1 MGSKI
6 GYLGRF
12 QEFKCLEQII
22 STPNAYWNRPILS
35 NYACIREE
43 VYTLALYRFQNTGLL
58 GVFCLIIVLWEG
70 GGVNTPKLP
79 GFGLGS
85 GN

>member
-1 MGSKI
+1 MHI
-6 GYLGRF
+6 EIDQFYRIMHAFERRF
-12 QEFKCLEQII
+12 
-22 STPNAYWNRPILS
+22 T
-35 NYACIREE
+35 
-43 VYTLALYRFQNTGLL
+43 LYRFQNTGLL

-70 GGVNTPKLP
+70 KGGVNTPKLP

>member
-43 VYTLALYRFQNTGLL
+43 VYTLQISEYWLTG
-58 GVFCLIIVLWEG
+58 GVLSYNSIMGGEG
-70 GGVNTPKLP
+70 GRKHPQTSWIWVR
-79 GFGLGS
+79 FW
-85 GN
+85 